1 MRWLRWALTAIAAIA
16 ALAFAAGWWTLRL
29 SLPQIEGEIAATAPG
44 AGPADTA
51 TIERDA
57 AGRPT
62 ITAASRAD
70 LAWATGFAHGQDR
83 FFQMD
88 LSRRFAAGEL
98 SELFGEVALAQD
110 KNARRFAFRR
120 VAGRVIE

>member
-1 MRWLRWALTAIAAIA
+1 MRWLRWALLAIAVIA
-16 ALAFAAGWWTLRL
+16 MMAFAAGWWALRQ
-29 SLPQIEGEIAATAPG
+29 SLPQLDGQIAAFAPD
-44 AGPADTA
+44 AGPSAAT

-62 ITAASRAD
+62 ISATSRAD

-98 SELFGEVALAQD
+98 SELFGEVAVEQD

-120 VAGRVIE
+120 VAGPPAA